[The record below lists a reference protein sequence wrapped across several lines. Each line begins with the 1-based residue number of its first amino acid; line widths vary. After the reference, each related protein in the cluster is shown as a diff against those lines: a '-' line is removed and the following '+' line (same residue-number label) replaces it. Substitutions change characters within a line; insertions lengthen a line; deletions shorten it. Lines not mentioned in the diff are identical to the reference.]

1 MSSSIQP
8 IGWIRSP
15 FKEKFGAPRQAREV
29 PDAEGLIHFYPD
41 FCIAEAF
48 REIESFSHLWILF
61 HFHQT
66 TSKGWSPTIRPPRL
80 GGNKR
85 VGVFASRSPFRPNSI
100 GMSAVINRGLV
111 QDKEHGLSLKV
122 KGLDIIDSTPILDI
136 KPYLAH
142 CDSIPDARNGYSPE
156 KINPLAVIWNID
168 YQDGD
173 KLLIEQTLALDPTPG
188 YQSDDKTY
196 GITIQDKNVV
206 FRRSSQSISIERVES

>member
-1 MSSSIQP
+1 
-8 IGWIRSP
+8 
-15 FKEKFGAPRQAREV
+15 
-29 PDAEGLIHFYPD
+29 
-41 FCIAEAF
+41 
-48 REIESFSHLWILF
+48 
-61 HFHQT
+61 
-66 TSKGWSPTIRPPRL
+66 
-80 GGNKR
+80 
-85 VGVFASRSPFRPNSI
+85 
-100 GMSAVINRGLV
+100 MSAVINRGLV